1 MTPEQRLERKNEFD
15 ASLTLG
21 ARAFNLATGRD
32 AHLERRRIYKERLI
46 DASTQS
52 LHRGIAVQRR
62 CPVCGAAADCART
75 LFVKDGFPH
84 LRCLEC
90 SMTYVSPVLNQERLH
105 SHYLDETSYTE
116 VLLNDVNRA
125 LDEKRFHYCLDVL
138 DQFAAP
144 PGRLLDIGCGPGTF
158 LTVAKARGWSVQGVE
173 FNKACVAALTRAG
186 IDVIDVPLEQAPLD
200 AGSYRCVALW
210 DVLEHIP
217 GAAVFLASIHP
228 LLRTDGILMIEV
240 PQIDS
245 LVSRVLHEKSAT
257 FAGDAHIN
265 FFNVATLTRLLEQN
279 GFVVR
284 EAETLLTELGAI
296 ANHFGFEDPYLGE
309 AGVVVDCLTP
319 KYIHDHLLGARL
331 FVLAGIRS

>member
-1 MTPEQRLERKNEFD
+1 VTPDERLERKNEFD
-15 ASLTLG
+15 ASLTVG

-32 AHLERRRIYKERLI
+32 GHLERRRIYKAQLLEADTL
-46 DASTQS
+46 S
-52 LHRGIAVQRR
+52 LKSGVGVRR
-62 CPVCGAAADCART
+62 DCPVCGADADRTRT

-90 SMTYVSPVLNQERLH
+90 SMTYVSPILNQERLH
-105 SHYLDETSYTE
+105 SHYLNETSYTE
-116 VLLNDVNRA
+116 VLKNDVNRS
-125 LDEKRFHYCLDVL
+125 LDEKRFQYCLDVL
-138 DQFAAP
+138 GQFVSP

-158 LTVAKARGWSVQGVE
+158 LTVAKGRGWAVQGVE
-173 FNKACVAALTRAG
+173 FNRACVAALIRAG
-186 IDVIDVPLEQAPLD
+186 IDVIDVPLEQAQLD

-210 DVLEHIP
+210 DVLEHIAD
-217 GAAVFLASIHP
+217 AAAFLSSIHR
-228 LLRTDGILMIEV
+228 LLMSDGILMIEV
-240 PQIDS
+240 PHIDS

-265 FFNVATLTRLLEQN
+265 FFNLGTLTRLLEQN

-284 EAETLLTELGAI
+284 EAETLLTELGTI
-296 ANHFGFEDPYLGE
+296 ANHFAFEDPYLGE
-309 AGVVVDCLTP
+309 AGIVVDCLTP